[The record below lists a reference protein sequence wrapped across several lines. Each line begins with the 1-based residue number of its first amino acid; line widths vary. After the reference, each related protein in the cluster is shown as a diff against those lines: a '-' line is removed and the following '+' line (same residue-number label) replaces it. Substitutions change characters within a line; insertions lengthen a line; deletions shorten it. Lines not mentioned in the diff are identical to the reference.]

1 MLAYMVCNFCHACCD
16 VCVAEMNGVIVE
28 VVDAKMALGIS
39 LSCLIQWV
47 FCGLVVEESLEG
59 GEGLSPVS
67 FKLGTPLREG

>member
-1 MLAYMVCNFCHACCD
+1 MARVRDLLTYMVCNFCHAYCD

-47 FCGLVVEESLEG
+47 FYGLVAEESLG
-59 GEGLSPVS
+59 GGGGLSPM
-67 FKLGTPLREG
+67 T